1 MSERVKRHARQPVH
15 CWPRRGAERGYY
27 GSPEK
32 RARGIWHHWSVI
44 TPPAKRIVSIQWD
57 FHCLLQG
64 IGAGE
69 RCYKKKNKENIPLSA
84 VLSVIHG
91 GAELTAL
98 DNQAKGSS
106 PGNSAQLTWSWIS
119 SSLPSNTLSLLSPF
133 PSLCLSKHPGHL
145 EPILVSICAFS
156 WVFYNWRILEQTSLI
171 TSLFISGCLSHYG
184 AFSAL
189 KSPLLTSMAKPRRDR
204 EGLSRQSS

>member
-1 MSERVKRHARQPVH
+1 MVGLNWQPWIIRPKVV
-15 CWPRRGAERGYY
+15 RL
-27 GSPEK
+27 
-32 RARGIWHHWSVI
+32 GIL
-44 TPPAKRIVSIQWD
+44 R
-57 FHCLLQG
+57 
-64 IGAGE
+64 
-69 RCYKKKNKENIPLSA
+69 
-84 VLSVIHG
+84 
-91 GAELTAL
+91 
-98 DNQAKGSS
+98 
-106 PGNSAQLTWSWIS
+106 NSLGLGFP
-119 SSLPSNTLSLLSPF
+119 LPSPVTLSHCLSPF

-204 EGLSRQSS
+204 EGLSRQSSQSLWLLTTPQTNTDTLMCTHMICRRPATTIPLTPEGEMKFTLEDS